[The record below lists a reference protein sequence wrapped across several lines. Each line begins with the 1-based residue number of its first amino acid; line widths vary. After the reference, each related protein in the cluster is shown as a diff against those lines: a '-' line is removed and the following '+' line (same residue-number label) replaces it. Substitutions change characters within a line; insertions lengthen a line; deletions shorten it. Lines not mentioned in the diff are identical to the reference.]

1 MARYGRG
8 GELSERKARF
18 VKEFLIDANE
28 TQAAIRAGYSKKTAY
43 SQGNRL
49 MKNVEVQ
56 AAIAK
61 AKKPIERKLEISA
74 ERTLQE
80 IARVAYANYDDYV
93 THDNGDVTFDLSKCD
108 RTQMAAVQE
117 YTIDHTGGT
126 GDGKREMILRTR
138 GRLHDKTRALD
149 MLAKYHPLYT
159 DKLEIT
165 VSDEVLAALAA
176 GREHAAKC
184 QTR

>member
-1 MARYGRG
+1 MARHGCG
-8 GELSERKARF
+8 GELSERHALF
-18 VKEFLIDANE
+18 VKHYLIDLNA
-28 TQAAIRAGYSKKTAY
+28 TQAAIRAGYTAKHADVTGP
-43 SQGNRL
+43 QLMGNPRIS
-49 MKNVEVQ
+49 
-56 AAIAK
+56 AAINK
-61 AKKPIERKLEISA
+61 AKYELEAKLEISA

-117 YTIDHTGGT
+117 YTVDHTGGT

-138 GRLHDKTRALD
+138 GRLHDKTRALE

-165 VSDEVLAALAA
+165 ASDEVLEALAA
-176 GREHAAKC
+176 GRKHAAKC